1 MNTSI
6 VHEEQSTSAV
16 ADFIRG
22 RYSPRI
28 YSSSPIVPDDM
39 RTLFEAASWAA
50 SSSNAQ
56 PWTYIYDHRGG
67 DTFATILSCLNEGNQ
82 GWARHAAALIVS
94 VVNTKTAKGGTNRF
108 AHHDIGMA
116 NATLLL
122 QAQTM
127 DIYGRMMGGYDL
139 AKVREAFS
147 IPDGHDVS
155 AIIAIGYRGDLD
167 LADEADRER
176 ELRPRTRKGTDRIAF
191 TVSPFTHDTTS
202 VA

>member
-1 MNTSI
+1 MSKAN
-6 VHEEQSTSAV
+6 VQEEQTTSAV

-28 YSSSPIVPDDM
+28 YSPALIDDADL

-56 PWTYIYDHRGG
+56 PWSYIYDRRGG
-67 DTFATILSCLNEGNQ
+67 DTFNAILSCLNEGNQ
-82 GWARHAAALIVS
+82 GWAKNAAALVVS

-127 DIYGRMMGGYDL
+127 DIYGRMMGGYDMN
-139 AKVREAFS
+139 KVRETFLV
-147 IPDGHDVS
+147 PDGHDIS
-155 AIIAIGYRGDLD
+155 AIIALGYRGDPA

-176 ELRPRTRKGTDRIAF
+176 ELRPRTRKPTSQFAF
-191 TVSPFTHDTTS
+191 TASPFAQDAS
-202 VA
+202 AG